1 MIRLRDFDSVYSS
14 RALRQIDGFT
24 RSCYSQGGTLM
35 KQRIHRRNVP
45 YQHAAVILP
54 VIIGMVFLLLIL
66 GRRADAG
73 AFATESGETVNL
85 EAAREVVFVL
95 DVSGSMFSTDPGN
108 QMKKAVEDSIRKL
121 SELEGKAAVIPFSDQ
136 IGTEYPLSK
145 VEGGQADGAC
155 SFIQALSYTR
165 GDTDIGSA
173 LRRAVSILQEDAS
186 GQDRRVILV
195 TDGMIDLPHEQDEEA
210 AEKASLTMAL
220 TAAEQARDMRIRF
233 DTIGLGTSGA
243 IDENLLGYLAERT
256 GGSFIRA
263 EDVSYLSGILL
274 TLSTQARE
282 TLSSPELETETETEF
297 ETESAALL
305 MTETELQYTE
315 KPEQTEGMETETE
328 GAPAMIG
335 NISGPVRLGG
345 LIPQLC
351 RASVDLGALFSLRAE
366 DSRDKVPATVTAQVM
381 EGRSVRVQVNGTLLI
396 ISGLENG
403 TSIIRVVAARRGKSS
418 EVEIAADVQALI
430 GSMQTVWMIAA
441 MIGLLIAAAVIL
453 LFQTQTRC
461 LSGYLRYYVVME
473 QQKIFG
479 VPAMNQ
485 ACLQEY
491 RKGVKLSEI
500 VKDTY
505 LEGTELAKVK
515 IYARKGGAVLASKT
529 KSCIIQD
536 EHGHPVEKLPLETTC
551 RFRIFCAANGGTA
564 IITAL
569 YTSGPE
575 PAEDE
580 PRQEERTRLL
590 V

>member
-1 MIRLRDFDSVYSS
+1 MLF
-14 RALRQIDGFT
+14 
-24 RSCYSQGGTLM
+24 RS
-35 KQRIHRRNVP
+35 
-45 YQHAAVILP
+45 
-54 VIIGMVFLLLIL
+54 
-66 GRRADAG
+66 
-73 AFATESGETVNL
+73 
-85 EAAREVVFVL
+85 
-95 DVSGSMFSTDPGN
+95 
-108 QMKKAVEDSIRKL
+108 
-121 SELEGKAAVIPFSDQ
+121 
-136 IGTEYPLSK
+136 
-145 VEGGQADGAC
+145 
-155 SFIQALSYTR
+155 
-165 GDTDIGSA
+165 
-173 LRRAVSILQEDAS
+173 
-186 GQDRRVILV
+186 
-195 TDGMIDLPHEQDEEA
+195 
-210 AEKASLTMAL
+210 
-220 TAAEQARDMRIRF
+220 
-233 DTIGLGTSGA
+233 
-243 IDENLLGYLAERT
+243 
-256 GGSFIRA
+256 
-263 EDVSYLSGILL
+263 
-274 TLSTQARE
+274 
-282 TLSSPELETETETEF
+282 
-297 ETESAALL
+297 
-305 MTETELQYTE
+305 
-315 KPEQTEGMETETE
+315 
-328 GAPAMIG
+328 
-335 NISGPVRLGG
+335 
-345 LIPQLC
+345 
-351 RASVDLGALFSLRAE
+351 
-366 DSRDKVPATVTAQVM
+366 SRDKVPATVTAQVM
-381 EGRSVRVQVNGTLLI
+381 EGRSVRVQVNGTQLI

-485 ACLQEY
+485 VCLQEY